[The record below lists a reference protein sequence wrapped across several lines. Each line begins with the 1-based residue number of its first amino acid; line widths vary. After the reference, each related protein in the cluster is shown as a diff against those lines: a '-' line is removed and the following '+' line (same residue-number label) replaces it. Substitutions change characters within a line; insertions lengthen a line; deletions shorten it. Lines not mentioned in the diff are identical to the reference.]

1 MTNNRKRKNNT
12 GLRGINGV
20 HTDTVFIGEVIVNV
34 SLNLADEAEARL
46 RAKEVDV
53 SASKVGTPMN
63 FKEIQTQEKWERILL
78 LLEELKAL

>member
-1 MTNNRKRKNNT
+1 MTNNRKRKNNS

-20 HTDTVFIGEVIVNV
+20 HTDTVFIGEIVVNV

-53 SASKVGTPMN
+53 SASKAGTPMN